1 MTRKEAE
8 KLAGDI
14 NKKEPQWF
22 CPLINN
28 MCRNDC
34 VNFIMAFVD
43 SENEDPKGML
53 HDVKDEDFVVEGHVC
68 SNGMFIGMPPIGCH

>member
-43 SENEDPKGML
+43 SENEDQKECCM
-53 HDVKDEDFVVEGHVC
+53 
-68 SNGMFIGMPPIGCH
+68 M